1 MALYNMLKCNLAL
14 KTKLKYCDPE
24 VYLKMK
30 KMSLFPS
37 SVFWQFFCP
46 PLDSY
51 SHVKHDENVGK
62 NIEQHCPTAV
72 SWEPNM

>member
-24 VYLKMK
+24 VYFKMK

-37 SVFWQFFCP
+37 LS
-46 PLDSY
+46 LL
-51 SHVKHDENVGK
+51 
-62 NIEQHCPTAV
+62 AV
-72 SWEPNM
+72 LLPSLGFLFSCKT